1 MNYLDAIVLT
11 GLDII
16 NGERTQSSIYHLL
29 KGKKT
34 SQTIQDA
41 QLYGISPLFQ
51 LYRSM
56 KRSYYNQRIEFLKH
70 NGMVDEQEEL
80 KFRLTAKGRKEL
92 AEFFTIH
99 PFPVYLNGWKYH
111 QITHLFWKRLTLTVQ
126 TGSNLIYS
134 QHQFIPV
141 TRDFYV
147 QQWVKKLISKNR
159 DQLNDYTLQLNRELT
174 VLFERDDFPDSPD
187 LIVQQLSGYNQIGQ
201 TNFQLADQ
209 FNCGQDEIL
218 TRWINVLHYIF
229 TVIEG
234 DKTCFPLLSEM
245 METQELK
252 SIPFTKSTEETYQY
266 VKRNLSI
273 DQIAS
278 VRRLKRSTI
287 EDHILE
293 IALLD
298 QHFPILSFITEQ
310 LAEEIRTFQGKSN
323 RLKYIKEH
331 VPEADYFQIRLVLAK
346 AERGELRWK
355 NYLKKSLGMTSS
367 EQDKKRS
374 SERY

>member
-1 MNYLDAIVLT
+1 MNYLDAIVLA

-56 KRSYYNQRIEFLKH
+56 KRSYYDQRIEFLKH
-70 NGMVDEQEEL
+70 HGMIDEQEEL
-80 KFRLTAKGRKEL
+80 KFRLTAKGRIEL
-92 AEFFTIH
+92 AEFFSVH

-111 QITHLFWKRLTLTVQ
+111 QVTHLFWKRLTLSVQ

-147 QQWVKKLISKNR
+147 QQWVKKMISENR
-159 DQLNDYTLQLNRELT
+159 NRLKDYTSQLNKELT

-201 TNFQLADQ
+201 TNRQLADQ
-209 FNCGQDEIL
+209 LNCGPDEIF
-218 TRWINVLHYIF
+218 TRFINELHYMF
-229 TVIEG
+229 RVIDD

-245 METQELK
+245 MDTQEIK
-252 SIPFTKSTEETYQY
+252 SIPFTRSTEETYQY

-298 QHFPILSFITEQ
+298 QQFSIHSFVTEQ
-310 LAEEIRTFQGKSN
+310 LAEEIRTFKGRSN

-346 AERGELRWK
+346 AERGELIWK
-355 NYLKKSLGMTSS
+355 NYLKKSLGITHS

-374 SERY
+374 SEQY